1 MKKIRVAVTSP
12 SFSANLIL
20 RQELK
25 NVFDDICFNDSKKNL
40 SSQEMPQF
48 VGQSEALIVGL
59 EKVDSHL
66 LESCPNLRV
75 VSKYGVGLNNID
87 FEATNQKK
95 IPVLHTPGVN
105 RRSVSELTIGYMLGI
120 SRNIFNSVMN
130 MRSGHWVKDGGFEIS
145 GKKVGIIGFGNIGQ
159 DVARLLAPFGA
170 TILVND
176 IKPID
181 NLVEAL
187 KYQTSS
193 IEKILR
199 ECDIVSLHIPYD
211 QSTHHLIGK
220 KELDM
225 LKDGAILINTS
236 RGGIVDE
243 GALARCIESKN
254 IFVALD
260 VFEIEPQIGTLLTE
274 SKKVYCTPHIGGNS
288 KEAVLS
294 MGRAA
299 IENLKQH
306 FSLDNDD
313 R

>member
-25 NVFDDICFNDSKKNL
+25 NVFDHICFNDSKKNL

-48 VGQSEALIVGL
+48 IGQSEALIVGL

-66 LESCPNLRV
+66 LQCCPNLRV

-87 FEATNQKK
+87 FEATNLKK
-95 IPVLHTPGVN
+95 IPVLYSPGVN

-130 MRSGHWVKDGGFEIS
+130 IRSGLWVKDGGFEIS
-145 GKKVGIIGFGNIGQ
+145 EKKVGIIGFGNIGQ
-159 DVARLLAPFGA
+159 DVARLLAPFGT

-181 NLVEAL
+181 NLVEVL
-187 KYQTSS
+187 KYKTSS

-199 ECDIVSLHIPYD
+199 ECDIVSLHVPYD
-211 QSTHHLIGK
+211 QSTHHLIGE

-306 FSLDNDD
+306 FKLEQ
-313 R
+313 